1 MSKARNILELLF
13 ESRAR
18 VRMLKLLF
26 RNSSSSFTATELA
39 ERMQEPLSEVQRE
52 IKRKESKIKIEQQN
66 LTNSL
71 ISSRKWLNR
80 LYVTYY

>member
-52 IKRKESKIKIEQQN
+52 IKRFIEMG
-66 LTNSL
+66 LL
-71 ISSRKWLNR
+71 REVK
-80 LYVTYY
+80 